1 MFKLVCC
8 NIAFLQKSGVARLHR
23 HGRSTNANC
32 GKVWIDGDF
41 WFCVL
46 AAAGAAG
53 AFFLNQAITMAGRKK
68 RRKRHVQKYI
78 NNFPSNPSLL
88 GTKYIHHVMV
98 NL

>member
-1 MFKLVCC
+1 MLFS
-8 NIAFLQKSGVARLHR
+8 NISAAARLQR

-68 RRKRHVQKYI
+68 RRKRNVQNNT
-78 NNFPSNPSLL
+78 NNFLLNPSLL
-88 GTKYIHHVMV
+88 GTKHKHVMA